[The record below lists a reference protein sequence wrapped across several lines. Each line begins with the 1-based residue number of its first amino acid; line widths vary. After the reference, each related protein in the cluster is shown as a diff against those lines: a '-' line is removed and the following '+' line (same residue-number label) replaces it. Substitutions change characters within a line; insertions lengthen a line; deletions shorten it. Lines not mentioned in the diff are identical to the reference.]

1 MEKRN
6 LINLD
11 SSSFTKQSVF
21 CEAKNV
27 CETLMP
33 IKTTNLRTG
42 GVFFWLLQSTPD
54 NSNLQEKRK
63 KFRVIEGKII

>member
-42 GVFFWLLQSTPD
+42 GVFF
-54 NSNLQEKRK
+54 
-63 KFRVIEGKII
+63 

>member
-6 LINLD
+6 VINLD

-27 CETLMP
+27 CETLML
-33 IKTTNLRTG
+33 IKIN
-42 GVFFWLLQSTPD
+42 
-54 NSNLQEKRK
+54 
-63 KFRVIEGKII
+63 